1 MKLILSDCSL
11 PIQIPEG
18 KEVKWI
24 NLSELNIS
32 NCVGC
37 FGCWTKT
44 PGRCVIRDDATR
56 VYPLIAASDKVLYVS
71 RIKYGGYDTI
81 MKTMLERAI
90 PVQQAFLRIV
100 QGETHHVQR
109 AVTSKQAVIVA
120 YGETSEE
127 EQALFRRLVERN
139 ARNMNFASHRVVFCR
154 PDLVGQQV
162 RKELTAWGIG

>member
-24 NLSELNIS
+24 NLSELNVS

-44 PGRCVIRDDATR
+44 PGRCVIRDDAAH

-109 AVTSKQAVIVA
+109 AVASKQAVIVA

>member
-1 MKLILSDCSL
+1 
-11 PIQIPEG
+11 
-18 KEVKWI
+18 
-24 NLSELNIS
+24 
-32 NCVGC
+32 
-37 FGCWTKT
+37 
-44 PGRCVIRDDATR
+44 
-56 VYPLIAASDKVLYVS
+56 
-71 RIKYGGYDTI
+71 

-109 AVTSKQAVIVA
+109 AVAPKQAVIVA
-120 YGETSEE
+120 YGDTSEE
-127 EQALFRRLVERN
+127 EQMLFRRLVERN

>member
-44 PGRCVIRDDATR
+44 PGRCVIRDDAAR

-109 AVTSKQAVIVA
+109 AVASKQAVIVA

-139 ARNMNFASHRVVFCR
+139 ARNMNFVSHRVVFCR

>member
-11 PIQIPEG
+11 PIQIPERE
-18 KEVKWI
+18 EVKWI

-109 AVTSKQAVIVA
+109 AVTSKQTVMVA

>member
-1 MKLILSDCSL
+1 M
-11 PIQIPEG
+11 
-18 KEVKWI
+18 KWI

>member
-11 PIQIPEG
+11 PIQIPERE
-18 KEVKWI
+18 EVKWI